1 MKQIIK
7 YMPVI
12 MLGLVIAGPA
22 LAAIV
27 LPTPP
32 TTGTG
37 GVITGSSIMSTIT
50 QIFNYLVAIS
60 TVIAIAMFIWGG
72 IMYAVKGDSAGGKKV
87 MLNAAIGL
95 LAILGVGLVVN
106 SVAALV
112 NRGLNIG

>member
-1 MKQIIK
+1 MKQFLK
-7 YMPVI
+7 YSTVV
-12 MLGLVIAGPA
+12 MLGLAIAGPA

-50 QIFNYLVAIS
+50 QIFNYLVALS
-60 TVIAIAMFIWGG
+60 TVIAIAYFIVGG
-72 IMYAVKGDSAGGKKV
+72 IQYAMGKPDAKKT

-95 LAILGVGLVVN
+95 AAILGVGLVVN
-106 SVAALV
+106 SIAALV

>member
-1 MKQIIK
+1 MKQFLK
-7 YMPVI
+7 YSTIV
-12 MLGLVIAGPA
+12 MLGVAIAGPA

-37 GVITGSSIMSTIT
+37 GVLTGSSIMSTIT
-50 QIFNYLVAIS
+50 QVFNYLVALS
-60 TVIAIAMFIWGG
+60 TIIAIAMFIWGG
-72 IMYAVKGDSAGGKKV
+72 IMYAVKGDSAGGKKT

-95 LAILGVGLVVN
+95 AAILGVGLVVN
-106 SVAALV
+106 SIAALV